1 MCGIFGIV
9 IGEDLK
15 LSPKELMRIVNC
27 MFKLSESRGKEA
39 SGLALRFNKSIYVL
53 KEPITSSKLV
63 KTQQYKQLFN
73 QTLKE
78 QGYDGGQLKAPIV
91 VLGHSRLQTNG
102 LSEINTNNQPVVKDG
117 AVGIHNGII
126 VNDAKLWKSFPA
138 LTKKYDVDTEVF
150 LSLVQMFRAQGKSM
164 VEAVR
169 SVFEHI
175 EGSASVAVQFDD
187 ANTLVLATNTGSLYM
202 SSSQDEKILV
212 FASEK
217 YILEQVLNQGF
228 LKNLFVGSSITQVKA
243 GQGYIVDL
251 NLSKRHMFLL
261 NDDAVENGSPELVK
275 SKLQIVE
282 LYDQQVELLPD
293 TNQYLLSEDVKQSM
307 IETWETLYSGDA
319 VLEAVYSV
327 SFA

>member
-1 MCGIFGIV
+1 
-9 IGEDLK
+9 
-15 LSPKELMRIVNC
+15 MRIVNC

-39 SGLALRFNKSIYVL
+39 SGLALRFDKSIYVL
-53 KEPITSSKLV
+53 KEPISSSKLI

-78 QGYDGGQLKAPIV
+78 QGYDGAQLKAPLV

-126 VNDAKLWKSFPA
+126 VNDAKLWKTFPT

-150 LSLVQMFRAQGKSM
+150 LSLVQMFRAQGKSV

-169 SVFEHI
+169 SVFENI

-187 ANTLVLATNTGSLYM
+187 TNTLVLATNTGSLYL
-202 SSSQDEKILV
+202 SSSQNEKILV

-217 YILEQVLNQGF
+217 YILEQILNQGF
-228 LKNLFVGSSITQVKA
+228 LKKLFGKGSITQVKA

-251 NLSKRHMFLL
+251 DLLKKHMFFLS
-261 NDDAVENGSPELVK
+261 DDAVENGSAEL
-275 SKLQIVE
+275 SKAK
-282 LYDQQVELLPD
+282 
-293 TNQYLLSEDVKQSM
+293 TSHR
-307 IETWETLYSGDA
+307 
-319 VLEAVYSV
+319 
-327 SFA
+327 